1 MKSYM
6 RETQKHGFRID
17 LAPELALVMLFLL
30 KSLTSTQIQAKGNAG
45 NVGHV
50 ETLGKLVRKRMN
62 LPKTGP
68 AGARLRTT
76 VHPTSASSGHRCD
89 PNPLP
94 DPWILLGI
102 VIAEPLW
109 HFSYGAELNAL

>member
-45 NVGHV
+45 NVAMW
-50 ETLGKLVRKRMN
+50 KLWENSLEK
-62 LPKTGP
+62 
-68 AGARLRTT
+68 
-76 VHPTSASSGHRCD
+76 
-89 PNPLP
+89 
-94 DPWILLGI
+94 
-102 VIAEPLW
+102 E
-109 HFSYGAELNAL
+109 